1 MKRLDR
7 TRSPKPKCLQCLTP
21 KVHKWE
27 DVSNTE
33 RSEIRSCLSKVQRG
47 GFCAYCERRID
58 IQNSKKCII
67 EHFFPR
73 SSHSDLVYQWDNLFL
88 SCLSGGQK
96 NSSTIRDKS
105 CGSYKDDSK
114 NHHKHEAILKPDID
128 ETEKYFYYE
137 RFGRIEVTK
146 YAPNR
151 LKAKSTIDRLNLNSL
166 KLVQSRREVHKY
178 VDDYFQKNHYRANAQ
193 NSTFP
198 EEAAFFIAYTIQKK
212 GFPSLVL
219 DLVKRL
225 AGPQMVKRAVEKLQE
240 LNPEFYWDF
249 DNS

>member
-7 TRSPKPKCLQCLTP
+7 TRSPEPRCLQHLP
-21 KVHKWE
+21 PNAHEWDDFSYSEK
-27 DVSNTE
+27 
-33 RSEIRSCLSKVQRG
+33 SEIRYCLNKVQRG

-73 SSHSDLVYQWDNLFL
+73 SSHSALVFQWDNLFL

-96 NSSTIRDKS
+96 NSSAMRDKS

-114 NHHKHEAILKPDID
+114 NRHKNEAILKPDID

-137 RFGRIEVTK
+137 RFGRIEVAK

-151 LKAKSTIDRLNLNSL
+151 LKAESTINRLNLNSL

-178 VDDYFQKNHYRANAQ
+178 VSDYFQENNCRMDAQ
-193 NSTFP
+193 DGAFSD
-198 EEAAFFIAYTIQKK
+198 EAAFFVAYTIQKK
-212 GFPSLVL
+212 GFPSLVF
-219 DLVKRL
+219 DLVKKL
-225 AGPQMVKRAVEKLQE
+225 AGPQMVKKAVEKLQE
-240 LNPEFYWDF
+240 LNPEFYW
-249 DNS
+249 